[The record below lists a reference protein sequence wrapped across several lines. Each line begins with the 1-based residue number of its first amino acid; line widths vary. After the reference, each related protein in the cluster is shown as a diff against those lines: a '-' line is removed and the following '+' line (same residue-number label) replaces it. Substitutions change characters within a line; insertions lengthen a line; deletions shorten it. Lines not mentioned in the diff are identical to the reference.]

1 MGLRGDC
8 SRSKL
13 RLAQAADGKADHG
26 RPIGH
31 SPVLVIAEVVGF
43 KGGRSENLGQA
54 RPNMH
59 AALRLGRR
67 KRAPG
72 ARKEIAADSVDAV
85 ERGHDISYDDPGRC
99 LGAKHEPAAE
109 HRFRHRAFRQRRCGL
124 FAYHGCTG
132 PKSSQRTMPSFTM
145 TSAAK
150 AFRIGTAPRSL
161 SMRSFATSRPS
172 SMRLASISSL

>member
-8 SRSKL
+8 SRPKL

-72 ARKEIAADSVDAV
+72 ARKEIAATPLTPS
-85 ERGHDISYDDPGRC
+85 RGDTTYPVPPIPGQC
-99 LGAKHEPAAE
+99 SGA
-109 HRFRHRAFRQRRCGL
+109 RYVR
-124 FAYHGCTG
+124 
-132 PKSSQRTMPSFTM
+132 
-145 TSAAK
+145 AAK
-150 AFRIGTAPRSL
+150 
-161 SMRSFATSRPS
+161 
-172 SMRLASISSL
+172 

>member
-8 SRSKL
+8 SRPKL

-31 SPVLVIAEVVGF
+31 SPALVIAEVVGF

-85 ERGHDISYDDPGRC
+85 EGGHDISCTADPWSVLRSKICTRRQTSIPSPRILTATLCTGSQTTRAMSASLTIFLPSC
-99 LGAKHEPAAE
+99 VSGSSE
-109 HRFRHRAFRQRRCGL
+109 RAF
-124 FAYHGCTG
+124 
-132 PKSSQRTMPSFTM
+132 
-145 TSAAK
+145 
-150 AFRIGTAPRSL
+150 
-161 SMRSFATSRPS
+161 PS
-172 SMRLASISSL
+172 SGRRFIS